1 MTTYTINYD
10 LRKPGKNYEDL
21 YKAIKSYSDWIHPLE
36 SCWVISTSS
45 STVSVRDHLQKYTDS
60 NDRLLII
67 KSDGFAAWSGLTDS
81 EGKWLQNNL

>member
-36 SCWVISTSS
+36 SCWVISTSLDA
-45 STVSVRDHLQKYTDS
+45 TSVRDRLQKCIDA
-60 NDRLLII
+60 NDKLFVI
-67 KSDGFAAWSGLTDS
+67 KSVRDAAWSDLTES